1 MFYDWAVDGSRYDG
15 NLEARLRRAVAKP
28 LDRWREVYESFS
40 PVDLRTGERRPRGPE
55 PGTACRR
62 AAVLVPIILAPEEAR
77 VVYTLRTGELRD
89 HAGQVSFPGGSP
101 EPQDRS
107 LMATALREADEE
119 VDLEPDLVEV
129 IGELE
134 DMYIPPSKFLV
145 RPFVGLLQEEAEL
158 VLAPEEVEAIFS
170 VSLEELMSPQAF
182 KKVVWKRE
190 GRPHEVPIF
199 AVGGHEIWGA
209 TAAMTAGLLAR
220 LGWEPGS
227 TTEG

>member
-1 MFYDWAVDGSRYDG
+1 MFYDWGVDGRRYDG
-15 NLEARLRRAVAKP
+15 NLEACLRRAVAKP
-28 LDRWREVYESFS
+28 LDRWREVYESLS
-40 PVDLRTGERRPRGPE
+40 PVDLRTGERRPRVPE
-55 PGTACRR
+55 PGTACRQ

-107 LMATALREADEE
+107 LLATALREAEEE

-170 VSLEELMSPQAF
+170 VSLDELMSPQAF

-190 GRPHEVPIF
+190 GRPHEVPVF

>member
-1 MFYDWAVDGSRYDG
+1 MVQDG
-15 NLEARLRRAVAKP
+15 NFEARLRRAVAKP
-28 LDRWREVYESFS
+28 LDPWREIYESFS
-40 PVDLRTGERRPRGPE
+40 PVDLQTGERRPRVPE
-55 PGTACRR
+55 PGTDCRQ
-62 AAVLVPIILAPEEAR
+62 AAVLVPIMLASDGAR

-107 LMATALREADEE
+107 LLATALREAEEE

-134 DMYIPPSKFLV
+134 DMYIPPSRFLV
-145 RPFVGLLQEEAEL
+145 RPFVGILREEADL

-170 VSLEELMSPQAF
+170 VSLEELMLPEAF

-190 GRPHEVPIF
+190 GRPHEVPVF

-220 LGWEPGS
+220 LGWTLGS

>member
-1 MFYDWAVDGSRYDG
+1 MFYDWTVDGMSCDG
-15 NLEARLRRAVAKP
+15 IFEARLRRAVVKP
-28 LDRWREVYESFS
+28 LDGWREVYESFS
-40 PVDLRTGERRPRGPE
+40 PMDLRTGERRSRVPE
-55 PGTACRR
+55 PGTDCRR
-62 AAVLVPIILAPEEAR
+62 AAVLMPILLAPEGAR

-107 LMATALREADEE
+107 LMATALREAEEE
-119 VDLEPDLVEV
+119 VDLEPNLVEV
-129 IGELE
+129 IGEFE

-145 RPFVGLLQEEAEL
+145 RPFVGLLREEAEL
-158 VLAPEEVEAIFS
+158 VLAPEEVEAIFT
-170 VSLEELMSPQAF
+170 VSLEELMSPETF

-220 LGWEPGS
+220 LGWEPES
-227 TTEG
+227 ITEG

>member
-1 MFYDWAVDGSRYDG
+1 MGHDG
-15 NLEARLRRAVAKP
+15 NFEARLRRAVAKP

-40 PVDLRTGERRPRGPE
+40 PVDLRTGERRPRVPE
-55 PGTACRR
+55 PGTDCRQ
-62 AAVLVPIILAPEEAR
+62 AAVLVPIMLAPEGAR
-77 VVYTLRTGELRD
+77 VVFTLRTGELRN

-107 LMATALREADEE
+107 LLVTALREAEEE
-119 VDLEPDLVEV
+119 VDLGPDLVEV
-129 IGELE
+129 IGEFE
-134 DMYIPPSKFLV
+134 DVYIPPSKFLV
-145 RPFVGLLQEEAEL
+145 RPYAGILREEAEL

-170 VSLEELMSPQAF
+170 VSLEELMSPEAL

-209 TAAMTAGLLAR
+209 TAAITAGLLAR
-220 LGWEPGS
+220 LGWKPGS
-227 TTEG
+227 TTKG